1 MKIRYLLLS
10 SFIFYSCEA
19 PPMEAENTQDPN
31 SESYIPSA
39 NTIEIESY
47 SPTSIRLTFDNQELQ
62 DSILVV
68 RYTETEKIS
77 FPIEKNIDGHFIDSE
92 NITLNS
98 EYDYSARYITENGQ
112 SDSIFGS
119 VSHVFL
125 GVNNLNLDAINEN
138 SINISWEY
146 NIQENFAKN
155 YENLNWKIQRQKYI
169 NEEWGELVEMYS
181 LNPVSINNYYE
192 YVDNNDIN
200 LNDILKYTISL
211 EIDSL
216 NSEIASDEI
225 TIDFPQLEE
234 LYWLPIN
241 SSAIA
246 IYWSIDASNS
256 SEDAISSV
264 SISNNFNDENDFV
277 YQSTQSSGYFID
289 SINNAT
295 IPILPNQQ
303 IEYEIKWCGIS
314 DCMERTFSANTFPV
328 YNMQYVPSITG
339 VNFNGNVI
347 STDAFYIDIYEVHN
361 DIYDNN
367 DIDSEEPSL
376 SLPKSNINIQEAR
389 NYCNRRSESYDHQNF
404 ANGYS
409 GSTIT
414 NTRGFRLPNES
425 EWFVAAAVL
434 HDWNGEVE
442 AVFDYTTQVGS
453 GSITCSYGNILN
465 CGDESKVVGS
475 YNGNSDCISCLKSTS
490 PHGLY
495 DCNGNLKEW
504 VEKSDQYPHSM
515 SQESRGV
522 IIGGDFTSTAS
533 QSKNSFFIYENT
545 DFEHSTIGFR
555 TIIPAQAFLN
565 SIHSSGL

>member
-1 MKIRYLLLS
+1 MV
-10 SFIFYSCEA
+10 
-19 PPMEAENTQDPN
+19 AENTQDPN
-31 SESYIPSA
+31 SDLYIPSA

-47 SPTSIRLTFDNQELQ
+47 SPSSIRLTFDNQELQ

-68 RYTETEKIS
+68 RYTEEETIS
-77 FPIEKNIDGHFIDSE
+77 FPIEKNIHGYFIDSE
-92 NITLNS
+92 NIIPNS

-125 GVNNLNLDAINEN
+125 GVNNLNLDPINEN
-138 SINISWEY
+138 SINVSWEY

-155 YENLNWKIQRQKYI
+155 YENLNWKIQRQKY
-169 NEEWGELVEMYS
+169 NNQASTWGDLVETYS

-192 YVDNNDIN
+192 YLDDNDIN
-200 LNDILKYTISL
+200 LDDSLKYTISL
-211 EIDSL
+211 VIDSL
-216 NSEIASDEI
+216 NSEIASKSI
-225 TIDFPQLEE
+225 KIDFPQLES
-234 LYWLPIN
+234 LYWIPIN

-246 IYWSIDASNS
+246 IYWAIDASNS

-277 YQSTQSSGYFID
+277 YQSAQSSGYFID

-303 IEYEIKWCGIS
+303 IEYQIKWCGLS
-314 DCMERTFSANTFPV
+314 DCMDSTFSVNTFPV
-328 YNMQYVPSITG
+328 YNMQYVPSITE
-339 VNFNGNVI
+339 VNFNGNII
-347 STDAFYIDIYEVHN
+347 STDAFYIDIFEVHN

-367 DIDSEEPSL
+367 DISSEEPSL

-389 NYCNRRSESYDHQNF
+389 NYCNRRSESYNQQNF
-404 ANGYS
+404 VHGYS
-409 GSTIT
+409 GSIIT
-414 NTRGFRLPNES
+414 NELGFRLPTES
-425 EWFVAAAVL
+425 DWFVAAAVL
-434 HDWNGEVE
+434 HDWNGGVE
-442 AVFDYTTQVGS
+442 DVFNYTTQVGS

-465 CGDESKVVGS
+465 CGDESKIVGS

-490 PHGLY
+490 PNGLY

-504 VEKSDQYPHSM
+504 VEKSNQYPHSI
-515 SQESRGV
+515 SQSSRGV

-555 TIIPAQAFLN
+555 TIIPAEAFLN